1 MEQEIQETRRLLY
14 VSLTRPR
21 DSLIITLEGKQTG
34 GGWMD
39 TLQADWML
47 PAADTLTLPDGTS
60 IPSRVLAPQASAS
73 DTVLPDYQPTWL
85 TTDAP
90 AISTLPLRV
99 SPSAIAPD
107 AAARIGEIITLGDR
121 LDITGEYDPA
131 TLGSAL
137 HAVIATTLLGQHA
150 TARVLQDHGMDKTI
164 AVAAADESAS
174 RLLAAI
180 QQRFKPI
187 ALHAEYP
194 VHYSNDSGQ
203 LISGWIDLLVETAEG
218 FVLIDHKASPRAR
231 SDWEEI
237 ALGYAG
243 QLAAYAEG
251 IARATGR
258 SVISRWIHFGVTGG
272 LVSIKNNET

>member
-1 MEQEIQETRRLLY
+1 M
-14 VSLTRPR
+14 SLTRPR
-21 DSLIITLEGKQTG
+21 DGLIITLESKQTG
-34 GGWMD
+34 GEWMD

-47 PAADTLTLPDGTS
+47 PAADTLTLPDGTT
-60 IPSRVLAPQASAS
+60 IPSRVLAQQASAP

-90 AISTLPLRV
+90 AIATLPLRV

-137 HAVIATTLLGQHA
+137 HAVIATTLLGQNA

-164 AVAAADESAS
+164 SVAAADESAS

-180 QQRFKPI
+180 RSASSPSRCT
-187 ALHAEYP
+187 P
-194 VHYSNDSGQ
+194 NTPSTTPT
-203 LISGWIDLLVETAEG
+203 TA
-218 FVLIDHKASPRAR
+218 ASSSA
-231 SDWEEI
+231 
-237 ALGYAG
+237 AG
-243 QLAAYAEG
+243 
-251 IARATGR
+251 
-258 SVISRWIHFGVTGG
+258 
-272 LVSIKNNET
+272 